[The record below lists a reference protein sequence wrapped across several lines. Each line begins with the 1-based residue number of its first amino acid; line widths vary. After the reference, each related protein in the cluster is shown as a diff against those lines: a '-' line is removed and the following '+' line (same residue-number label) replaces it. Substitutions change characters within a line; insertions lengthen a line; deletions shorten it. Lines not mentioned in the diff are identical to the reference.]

1 MTTIIVVVVVALV
14 FFVTICVAA
23 FMVWKRESEIRT
35 DSIRAIERNLEKLGA
50 SLSEE
55 TAAQE
60 HESEPAEAHEQRAR
74 DSGNDI
80 PELDLTGIRQ
90 RNFRSMRY
98 RNADPFSWMRNDSG
112 IAEAQNDK
120 NETAEQYMD
129 IVPEEIYPDNAS
141 EELQPCSA
149 PEETQPCSAQ
159 EEPEDE
165 QIYEEIDLDFDRL
178 KDMVGETR
186 LHESEY
192 EHESE
197 QIQDE
202 APEEETGIEFT
213 EVKKHP
219 LGHDVGRSGRKYTAA
234 ELEALIKE

>member
-60 HESEPAEAHEQRAR
+60 HESEPVEVQEQRAR

-80 PELDLTGIRQ
+80 SELDLTGIRQ

-112 IAEAQNDK
+112 IAEAQDDK
-120 NETAEQYMD
+120 NETAEQYTD

-149 PEETQPCSAQ
+149 P

-186 LHESEY
+186 LHELEY
-192 EHESE
+192 EQEPE

-202 APEEETGIEFT
+202 APEEKTEIEFT
-213 EVKKHP
+213 EVKKLP